1 MSCTKI
7 FQKLVLV
14 YFLFSP
20 FIITAQ
26 NTFFKTYGGSEND
39 EGRYIAATSDS
50 GYIITG
56 KSNSTEAGDYDVILI
71 KTDADGEI
79 LWEKKYGGSGD
90 DKGNCVQQLSNGNY
104 VVAGQHTNVS
114 NYKEPWVFIT
124 DSIGNI
130 IWQQIFA
137 GFKPDDEAT
146 YVLPFDNRFFLSYVI
161 NNRGY
166 VYLYNNDGGEIQYTT
181 FYGLSE
187 WSRTESICRVGEN
200 RCTVAGEVLTQTGI
214 YPINIER
221 FTLTPHWIGDSNGF
235 VRFISSTNDLGF
247 ITGGM
252 FNNKPSLIKYD
263 SLFCGYNSFTFND
276 VDSGYYFVGGV
287 ETDKKD
293 FVVIGDWTSGAI
305 LKISEVGNL
314 IWYHHDK
321 HDNNNFYYSSI
332 QNTLDNQIVLTG
344 YTETEDNKHQI
355 ILVKLTNDGGLDKI
369 NDHSYSD
376 SALMILQNAPN
387 PFSDKT
393 TINLVLNSSQT
404 VTLSI
409 KDVSG
414 KTIKMLYNG
423 KLTKNKN
430 SFTWD
435 GNNENGQPCPN
446 GLYFIVAKND
456 EANIE
461 VKKII
466 KSSL

>member
-1 MSCTKI
+1 
-7 FQKLVLV
+7 
-14 YFLFSP
+14 
-20 FIITAQ
+20 
-26 NTFFKTYGGSEND
+26 
-39 EGRYIAATSDS
+39 
-50 GYIITG
+50 
-56 KSNSTEAGDYDVILI
+56 
-71 KTDADGEI
+71 
-79 LWEKKYGGSGD
+79 
-90 DKGNCVQQLSNGNY
+90 
-104 VVAGQHTNVS
+104 
-114 NYKEPWVFIT
+114 
-124 DSIGNI
+124 
-130 IWQQIFA
+130 
-137 GFKPDDEAT
+137 
-146 YVLPFDNRFFLSYVI
+146 
-161 NNRGY
+161 
-166 VYLYNNDGGEIQYTT
+166 
-181 FYGLSE
+181 
-187 WSRTESICRVGEN
+187 
-200 RCTVAGEVLTQTGI
+200 
-214 YPINIER
+214 
-221 FTLTPHWIGDSNGF
+221 
-235 VRFISSTNDLGF
+235 
-247 ITGGM
+247 M